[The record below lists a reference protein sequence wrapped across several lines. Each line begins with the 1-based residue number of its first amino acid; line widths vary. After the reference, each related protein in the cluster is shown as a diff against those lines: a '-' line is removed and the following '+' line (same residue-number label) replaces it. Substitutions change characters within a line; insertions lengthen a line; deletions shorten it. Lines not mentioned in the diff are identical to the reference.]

1 MYTADS
7 PNTIRIDPKMRTMEK
22 ENIEDRLF
30 SEAQKLSIEQK
41 ARLVSMLMGDPEQ
54 VTFNIGNASTQAD
67 TVYQI
72 NLNNTSQV
80 ADVLEAIADKL
91 RREKETEDY

>member
-1 MYTADS
+1 MFRLDS
-7 PNTIRIDPKMRTMEK
+7 QNIIRIDPDIRTMEK

-41 ARLVSMLMGDPEQ
+41 ARLVSMLIGDPEQ

-67 TVYQI
+67 MCI
-72 NLNNTSQV
+72 
-80 ADVLEAIADKL
+80 
-91 RREKETEDY
+91 R